1 MLKDYPLTPRLPAA
15 DLDRARAWYEDKLGL
30 VPDSIEMGGAWY
42 QTGGGWFYLYQTP
55 SAGTA
60 QNTAAGW
67 TVTSI
72 ETVMDEIRGRGITF
86 EEYDFGDMGRTDRGL
101 MITPGGK
108 AAWFKDSEG
117 NLLELSEV
125 PEQPGG

>member
-42 QTGGGWFYLYQTP
+42 QTGGGWFYLYPTP

-72 ETVMDEIRGRGITF
+72 ETVMDELRGRGITF
-86 EEYDFGDMGRTDRGL
+86 EEYDFGDMGRTDRRL
-101 MITPGGK
+101 LSTPGGK
-108 AAWFKDSEG
+108 EAWVKDSEG
-117 NLLELSEV
+117 NLLGVGQSV
-125 PEQPGG
+125 